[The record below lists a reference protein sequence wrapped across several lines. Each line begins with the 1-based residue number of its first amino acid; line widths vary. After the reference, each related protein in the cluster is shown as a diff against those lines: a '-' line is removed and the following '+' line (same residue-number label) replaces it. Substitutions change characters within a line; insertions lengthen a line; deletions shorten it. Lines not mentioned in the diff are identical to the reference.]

1 MMRHYPDLGRASD
14 WLSCEG
20 NLIQPIRSTT
30 QIWVVTHHQYGISGC
45 FLRLFIT
52 RTLFFLGAMAKRR
65 AEIEEEQEL
74 EEERMRNARLSVANE
89 GESVSKGRVDS
100 VEGDADGDVEMAE
113 ESNGEVGEKRRKK
126 SESKDTENGVKEERG
141 VREQRERERIEN
153 MEEEE
158 GEID

>member
-1 MMRHYPDLGRASD
+1 
-14 WLSCEG
+14 
-20 NLIQPIRSTT
+20 
-30 QIWVVTHHQYGISGC
+30 
-45 FLRLFIT
+45 
-52 RTLFFLGAMAKRR
+52 MAKRR

-113 ESNGEVGEKRRKK
+113 ESNGEVGEKRRKR